1 MVIGR
6 TGIMLKSFVREIM
19 GTAPHKLPAPRCLRQ
34 FAGKK
39 RVLLVFADAE
49 DDRASRQ
56 DDLLRK
62 AHMRFI
68 EEDIEVFNVAGGGVF
83 PLFDDPHDLDADE
96 LREDLHGPQP
106 GEFGL
111 ILIDR
116 DGKVKLRAG
125 EPMRPEEIIGALAT
139 MPH

>member
-1 MVIGR
+1 
-6 TGIMLKSFVREIM
+6 MLKSFVREIL
-19 GTAPHKLPAPRCLRQ
+19 GTEPHRISTPRCLRP
-34 FAGKK
+34 FGGKK

-49 DDRASRQ
+49 DDRAARQ
-56 DDLLRK
+56 DELLHK
-62 AHMRFI
+62 AHLRFI

-83 PLFDDPHDLDADE
+83 PLFDDPHELDADE
-96 LREDLHGPQP
+96 LREALEGPQA

-111 ILIDR
+111 ILLDR
-116 DGKVKLRAG
+116 NGRVKLRAT

>member
-1 MVIGR
+1 
-6 TGIMLKSFVREIM
+6 MLKSFVREIM

-96 LREDLHGPQP
+96 LREDLDGPQP

-116 DGKVKLRAG
+116 DGKVKLRAS
-125 EPMRPEEIIGALAT
+125 EPMRPEEIIGSLAT

>member
-1 MVIGR
+1 
-6 TGIMLKSFVREIM
+6 MLKSFVREIM

-68 EEDIEVFNVAGGGVF
+68 EEGIEVFNVAGGGVF

-96 LREDLHGPQP
+96 LREDLDGPQP

-116 DGKVKLRAG
+116 DGKVKLRAS

>member
-1 MVIGR
+1 
-6 TGIMLKSFVREIM
+6 MLKSFVREIM
-19 GTAPHKLPAPRCLRQ
+19 GPGAQVSPSCLKQ
-34 FAGKK
+34 FLGKK

-49 DDRASRQ
+49 DDRASTQ
-56 DDLLRK
+56 DELLRT

-96 LREDLHGPQP
+96 LREELHGPQP
-106 GEFGL
+106 GEFGI
-111 ILIDR
+111 ILVDR
-116 DGKVKLRAG
+116 DGKVKLRG
-125 EPMRPEEIIGALAT
+125 KQPMRPEEIIGALST

>member
-1 MVIGR
+1 
-6 TGIMLKSFVREIM
+6 MLKSFVREIM

-96 LREDLHGPQP
+96 LREDLDGPQP

-116 DGKVKLRAG
+116 DGKVKLRAS
-125 EPMRPEEIIGALAT
+125 EPMRPEEIIGALVT

>member
-1 MVIGR
+1 
-6 TGIMLKSFVREIM
+6 MLKSFVREIM
-19 GTAPHKLPAPRCLRQ
+19 GTAPHKAPAPRCLRQ

-96 LREDLHGPQP
+96 LREDLDGPQP

-116 DGKVKLRAG
+116 DGKVKLRAS

>member
-1 MVIGR
+1 
-6 TGIMLKSFVREIM
+6 MLKSFVREIM
-19 GTAPHKLPAPRCLRQ
+19 GTAPAVYAAPRCLRQ

-96 LREDLHGPQP
+96 LREDLDGPQP

-116 DGKVKLRAG
+116 DGKVKLRAS

>member
-1 MVIGR
+1 
-6 TGIMLKSFVREIM
+6 MLKSFVREIM

-96 LREDLHGPQP
+96 LREDLDGPQP

-116 DGKVKLRAG
+116 DGKVKLRAS